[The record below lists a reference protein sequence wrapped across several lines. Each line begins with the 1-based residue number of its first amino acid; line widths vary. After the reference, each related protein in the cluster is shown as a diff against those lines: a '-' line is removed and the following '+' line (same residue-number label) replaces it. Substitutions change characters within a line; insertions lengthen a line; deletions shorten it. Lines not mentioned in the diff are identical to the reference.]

1 LLFIYETQLLKY
13 SQLCNALEIFTIH
26 ISSPNLHKRAY
37 FSLHFLIKEP
47 PMDRRHFI
55 RLVGGGSVLAATA
68 ITQSACG
75 QLSDSFPATSVEAW
89 QGPSAGDKDL
99 RRRAL
104 AYAITAPNPHNL
116 QPWLAD
122 LHEPD
127 TITVYTDRER
137 VLPETDPFGRQILIG
152 HGAFIELL
160 VIALANQ
167 GLTAQ
172 VALWPDGDMPA
183 TLKGWDRRAVA
194 RITLTPQVSR
204 SAPDELFKHILNRRT
219 PKTDF
224 DPARTVSAAA
234 LQTLITSVSGSGLR
248 VAGTVDDARLQPL
261 RDLCLQSAKVEL
273 LTPRTMMESIKLIRL
288 GPDEIL
294 THRDGISINSPFVR
308 ALGAFGMFDRSAAPV
323 EGSTGYKT
331 AMERFAGHS
340 RTAMGFLW
348 LSTPG
353 NSRSQQ
359 IEAGRAYVRLHLK
372 ATDMGLGMHPMS
384 QALQEFAEMKQFYE
398 KAHQLLL
405 GKSAPSGPGD
415 ETVQMFCRLGFTA
428 MPAPATPRRPLDKF
442 DLTSRAV

>member
-1 LLFIYETQLLKY
+1 
-13 SQLCNALEIFTIH
+13 
-26 ISSPNLHKRAY
+26 
-37 FSLHFLIKEP
+37 
-47 PMDRRHFI
+47 MDRRHFI

-68 ITQSACG
+68 LTQSGCG
-75 QLSDSFPATSVEAW
+75 QLSSSFPANAVEAW
-89 QGPSAGDKDL
+89 QGPSASDADP

-122 LHEPD
+122 LREPNA
-127 TITVYTDRER
+127 ITVYTDRER

-167 GLTAQ
+167 GLTPQ
-172 VALWPDGDMPA
+172 VALWPQGELPA
-183 TLKGWDRRAVA
+183 TLQAWDRRPVA
-194 RITLTPQVSR
+194 RITLTPQ
-204 SAPDELFKHILNRRT
+204 APGSTPDALFRHILNRHT

-234 LQTLITSVSGSGLR
+234 LQTLVGGVGPSGVR
-248 VAGTVDDARLQPL
+248 VAGTVDEARLQPL
-261 RDLCLQSAKVEL
+261 RDLCWQSAKVEL

-294 THRDGISINSPFVR
+294 KHRDGISINSPFVR
-308 ALGAFGMFDRSAAPV
+308 AMGSVGMFDRSAPPA
-323 EGSTGYKT
+323 EGSAGYKN
-331 AMERFAGHS
+331 AMGRFEGHS
-340 RTAMGFLW
+340 RTAMGFVW

-359 IEAGRAYVRLHLK
+359 IEAGRAYVRLQLK
-372 ATDMGLGMHPMS
+372 ATEIGLGVHPMS
-384 QALQEFAEMKQFYE
+384 QALQEFAEMKPFYD

-405 GKSAPSGPGD
+405 GKSAPGGPND
-415 ETVQMFCRLGFTA
+415 ETVQMFCRLGYTA
-428 MPAPATPRRPLDKF
+428 APAPATPRRPLDKF
-442 DLTSRAV
+442 VLTS